1 MTTPERTQPPVV
13 ESKSSVKLSLNA
25 KGDVQIEVK
34 GVVGDDAADLTIA
47 RVAAERHFDELRAKY
62 EGTLR

>member
-1 MTTPERTQPPVV
+1 MTQPDRPQPVV

-34 GVVGDDAADLTIA
+34 GVVGDDQADFVIA
-47 RVAAERHFDELRAKY
+47 RVAAERHFDELRVKY
-62 EGTLR
+62 VGGQ